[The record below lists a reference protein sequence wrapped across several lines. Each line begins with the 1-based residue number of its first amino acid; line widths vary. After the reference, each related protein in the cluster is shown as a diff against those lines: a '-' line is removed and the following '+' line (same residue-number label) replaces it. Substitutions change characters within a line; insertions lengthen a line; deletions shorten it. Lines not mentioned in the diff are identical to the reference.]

1 MRSRPQ
7 AVSAAAVLL
16 ALFSVL
22 NLLLP
27 LFPIEGI
34 PAIAP
39 YLAVGEGA
47 AGLLGAIGLWMLRK
61 WGIWLTVIVS
71 VLNVVVDAAGGK
83 VGAPNTAL
91 QVAATITVVGFVL
104 IVVLVVLPSSRRA
117 FRSRPSFR

>member
-71 VLNVVVDAAGGK
+71 VLNVVDAAGGI

-104 IVVLVVLPSSRRA
+104 ILVLVVLPSSRRA
-117 FRSRPSFR
+117 FRSYPRFR

>member
-71 VLNVVVDAAGGK
+71 VLNVVDAAGGI